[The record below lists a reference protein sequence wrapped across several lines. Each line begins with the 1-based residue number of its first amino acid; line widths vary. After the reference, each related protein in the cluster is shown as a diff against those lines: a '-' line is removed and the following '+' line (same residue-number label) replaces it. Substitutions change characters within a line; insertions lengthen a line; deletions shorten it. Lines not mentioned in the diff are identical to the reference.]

1 MPELHDL
8 TDLEHTFAVLE
19 ARADMH
25 PLRDLTAPGFPRP
38 KNSHR
43 AGLIV
48 AAGLTV
54 AAVAVVA
61 VVLGARSGSNT
72 QHRSGA
78 GSHSHAAPQP
88 ATTHRNSAPT
98 TAATR
103 SGNPASQ
110 SPADWSTLPTGHY
123 LVVAHGISGAH
134 TRSVIGVGTPETA
147 ITGHD
152 TYQEDQIISS
162 AGGFVVK
169 VNQVGTWQPD
179 GGHPT
184 TVDGRPASYGSFL
197 LHPEIEGHPVPPRT
211 ALAWQ
216 YAPNA
221 WATVASMS
229 DAPITLATARQI
241 ESQLQITVGDEIASP
256 PPQGR

>member
-8 TDLEHTFAVLE
+8 VDLEHTFAVLE
-19 ARADMH
+19 ARADAH
-25 PLRDLTAPGFPRP
+25 PLRDLAGPGFPRA
-38 KNSHR
+38 KTSHR
-43 AGLIV
+43 TGLIV

-54 AAVAVVA
+54 AAVAVGA
-61 VVLGARSGSNT
+61 VVLGAQSGSNT

-78 GSHSHAAPQP
+78 GSHSHAAP
-88 ATTHRNSAPT
+88 AGTHGNAAPSAAGT
-98 TAATR
+98 H
-103 SGNPASQ
+103 SGNTTSQ
-110 SPADWSTLPTGHY
+110 SPADWSTLPSGHY
-123 LVVAHGISGAH
+123 LVVADGIAGAH
-134 TRSVIGVGTPETA
+134 IRSVIGVGTPETA

-162 AGGFVVK
+162 AGDFVVK
-169 VNQVGTWQPD
+169 VNEVGTWQPD
-179 GGHPT
+179 GGQLT
-184 TVDGRPASYGSFL
+184 TAEGRPAFYGHFL
-197 LHPEIEGHPVPPRT
+197 LHPEIDGHPVPPRT

-241 ESQLQITVGDEIASP
+241 ESQLQITVGDEIPSP

>member
-8 TDLEHTFAVLE
+8 VDLEHTFAALE
-19 ARADMH
+19 ARADAY
-25 PLRDLTAPGFPRP
+25 PLRDLAGPGFPRP
-38 KNSHR
+38 KTSHHT
-43 AGLIV
+43 GLIV

-54 AAVAVVA
+54 VAVAVGA
-61 VVLGARSGSNT
+61 VVLGTRSGSTT

-78 GSHSHAAPQP
+78 GSHSHAAT
-88 ATTHRNSAPT
+88 ATTHRTSAPS
-98 TAATR
+98 TAATH
-103 SGNPASQ
+103 SGNATGR
-110 SPADWSTLPTGHY
+110 SPGDWSTLPTGHY
-123 LVVAHGISGAH
+123 LVVADGIPGAYI
-134 TRSVIGVGTPETA
+134 RSVIGVGTPETA

-162 AGGFVVK
+162 AGDFVVK
-169 VNQVGTWQPD
+169 VNEVGTWQPD
-179 GGHPT
+179 GGQPT

-197 LHPEIEGHPVPPRT
+197 LHPEIDGHPVPPRT

-241 ESQLQITVGDEIASP
+241 ESQLQITVGDEIPSP